1 MDNRPTAMSDG
12 GGASLKI
19 EVTPELIK
27 QSVSKVDSLQSEL
40 KTAMERMSSNIEQ
53 TTGVVSTSAN
63 NIRQKSTE
71 VMQESKTKVIA
82 AIDSYKNYIDSVAE
96 AYFKADT
103 GIS

>member
-1 MDNRPTAMSDG
+1 MDNKTTATSG
-12 GGASLKI
+12 GGANLNI
-19 EVTPELIK
+19 QVNPELIK
-27 QSVSKVDSLQSEL
+27 QSVSKIESLQQEL
-40 KTAMERMSSNIEQ
+40 KTAMERMSTNIEQ

-82 AIDSYKNYIDSVAE
+82 AVDSYKNYINSVAE

-103 GIS
+103 GSN